1 MKMTRGKVPT
11 SRAAVT
17 SLSRAAQSAKA
28 CPVSDSTHRDPC
40 CLSAIISGLAL
51 DGRPREALRLF
62 KWFQTSAL
70 DPDEFTLSNA
80 LSLSANLSALD
91 QGRRIQARVFKKNLP
106 MDVAATNSL
115 INLYFKCGSIADAE
129 KVFDGMLLRD
139 VYTWNNRNKTSSK
152 TLPRFQKLYSR
163 RKLLSKSSCSPRFIA
178 RALMQVSIEEGEG
191 KAQELGVMF
200 IKTSAKAGFNIKFTN
215 LKYSRIEIDEV
226 RFEWA
231 ECMLDYI

>member
-1 MKMTRGKVPT
+1 MKTTRGKGSRHLVTEETRKAKPKAGT
-11 SRAAVT
+11 SLSRAAVT

-28 CPVSDSTHRDPC
+28 CPVSDATHRDPR
-40 CLSAIISGLAL
+40 CLSAIIFGLAL
-51 DGRPREALRLF
+51 DGRPLEALRLF

-91 QGRRIQARVFKKNLP
+91 QGRQIQALVFKKNLP

-163 RKLLSKSSCSPRFIA
+163 RQLLSTSSCSPRFIA
-178 RALMQVSIEEGEG
+178 RHACCAQVSYSFGHM
-191 KAQELGVMF
+191 MF
-200 IKTSAKAGFNIKFTN
+200 CSILRNTIPSNSQKKS
-215 LKYSRIEIDEV
+215 Y
-226 RFEWA
+226 
-231 ECMLDYI
+231 

>member
-1 MKMTRGKVPT
+1 
-11 SRAAVT
+11 
-17 SLSRAAQSAKA
+17 
-28 CPVSDSTHRDPC
+28 
-40 CLSAIISGLAL
+40 
-51 DGRPREALRLF
+51 
-62 KWFQTSAL
+62 
-70 DPDEFTLSNA
+70 
-80 LSLSANLSALD
+80 
-91 QGRRIQARVFKKNLP
+91 

-163 RKLLSKSSCSPRFIA
+163 RKLLSTSSCSPRFIA
-178 RALMQVSIEEGEG
+178 QAVRKEPTIEKLAPVSASFVVCLLKIDVLDGMLSCISVFGVAMKKWFLDKASIFRRAAEDDFLNIWDYEGICLSI
-191 KAQELGVMF
+191 M
-200 IKTSAKAGFNIKFTN
+200 KFTN
-215 LKYSRIEIDEV
+215 LKYSRVEIDEV